1 MKKLISLSLF
11 LVMLF
16 AVMAPASSVF
26 AANERTPIV
35 YIRGNGDGIFYE
47 DGTLCVAQFEDL
59 SLGGDNEDD
68 GLDKDTIVETV
79 VNILKPFVLE
89 GMLFD
94 NWDNY
99 GKAVYDELKP
109 LFPDSALDYNG
120 NPTKGTGVH
129 YQIMADSEAAAKN
142 IWYYNTNS
150 SYCFAYDWRLS
161 PYDHVDRLHDYV
173 LQVLATTGQDQV
185 SMYCR
190 CMGGSLLTAYLE
202 RYGHLGLVKNVLFC
216 DALSNE
222 STLFSK
228 LFSGQIEFDAKTIER
243 YAGQLDFLGKT
254 GDGVGFE
261 FTDVLYEIV
270 FKTMDFFNQINVT
283 DKALD
288 EVEVLYERLA
298 KALMPA
304 LLHAFGM
311 ATQVNYWTMVNDADM
326 DAALDLLY
334 GEEGSE
340 LRTKYAGLIEKIEY
354 YREHV
359 SSDIDGFYDDL
370 DAKGIYY
377 GFLGKY
383 GFMNMPLIE
392 GSDLLSDSL
401 VSLEHAVYGATTA
414 PIAQTLSE
422 DYINERIADGK
433 GKYISPDKQV
443 DLSTCVAPDRAWIVK
458 RAHHDEIESLYDVIF
473 AFLNGTNETVDTVYE
488 KTGYAQCMVYDYET
502 AKATNMTEDNCADYE
517 WINKPVEEPTTETR
531 LVSFMKFF
539 TMILEFLT
547 KLFKGE
553 LDFSNLLG

>member
-1 MKKLISLSLF
+1 MKKIISTLLVF
-11 LVMLF
+11 VMLF
-16 AVMAPASSVF
+16 AVMAPVATVSAV
-26 AANERTPIV
+26 NERTPIV

-59 SLGGDNEDD
+59 NLGGDDEED

-89 GMLFD
+89 GMIFD

-120 NPTKGTGVH
+120 NPTNGTGVH
-129 YQIMADSEAAAKN
+129 YQVMADSIAASKST
-142 IWYYNTNS
+142 WYYNTNS

-161 PYDHVDRLHDYV
+161 PYDHVDRLHGYV

-298 KALMPA
+298 KALMPS

-370 DAKGIYY
+370 DAKGICY

-392 GSDLLSDSL
+392 GSDLLSDAL

-414 PIAQTLSE
+414 PIGQTLSE
-422 DYINERIADGK
+422 DYINARIAEGN

-458 RAHHDEIESLYDVIF
+458 RAHHDQIESLYPIIW
-473 AFLNGTNETVDTVYE
+473 AFLNGTNETVDTVYAE
-488 KTGYAQCMVYDYET
+488 TGYAQCMVFDYDT
-502 AKATNMTEDNCADYE
+502 GKASNMTEDNCADYE